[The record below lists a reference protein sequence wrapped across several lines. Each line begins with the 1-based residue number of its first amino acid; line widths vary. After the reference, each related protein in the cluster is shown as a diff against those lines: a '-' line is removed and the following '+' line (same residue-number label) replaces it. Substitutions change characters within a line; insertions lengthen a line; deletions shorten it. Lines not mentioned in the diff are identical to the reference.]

1 MFSNTRRVAHERGL
15 DLMVA
20 QSALGGRVTG
30 VLAVSFSADRTRIVT
45 GLSDKNVRLWDAATG
60 HHSVSPCG
68 DILVRLA
75 QSRSRRT
82 GITSRLARTTRLFG
96 CGMHLRGSHSV
107 SPFVGTLVR

>member
-1 MFSNTRRVAHERGL
+1 MFSNTLRVAHERGL

-60 HHSVSPCG
+60 QPLGEPLRGHTGAVSLVLAG
-68 DILVRLA
+68 RASHRVWLVRQDCSA
-75 QSRSRRT
+75 VGYT
-82 GITSRLARTTRLFG
+82 YGAATRWD
-96 CGMHLRGSHSV
+96 SHRHW
-107 SPFVGTLVR
+107 FL